1 MSNDM
6 PALYLRELC
15 GSSFEDG
22 WLKMPGSA
30 KYELLITISP

>member
-1 MSNDM
+1 MSNDL

-22 WLKMPGSA
+22 RLKNCCSRYHPD
-30 KYELLITISP
+30 

>member
-6 PALYLRELC
+6 PALYLRELR

-22 WLKMPGSA
+22 RLKMPSSA